1 MATVKQMTDV
11 WSHHPEESS
20 KPARLEHRLVP
31 RDIPIHGFILDVKSG
46 GLVEVPQATRYGM
59 AA

>member
-1 MATVKQMTDV
+1 
-11 WSHHPEESS
+11 
-20 KPARLEHRLVP
+20 VP

-46 GLVEVPQATRYGM
+46 RIVEVPEATHYGM